1 MSLLVNTSAS
11 ETRSV
16 AWACGW
22 FFIVVTAFGHINKVK
37 LYQAQLVLELMTT
50 FGGYTIQV
58 FSRCSQPG
66 Q

>member
-1 MSLLVNTSAS
+1 
-11 ETRSV
+11 
-16 AWACGW
+16 
-22 FFIVVTAFGHINKVK
+22 VVTAFGHINKVK